1 MKTKVFLVPLAFVLA
16 FAASTLW
23 SGQIGE
29 PQQPG
34 QQPGAI
40 SGAQTQTAA
49 GELARVEEDKKSFWI
64 KAADGTEMEFKYN
77 DQTQVTGA
85 ADSPEALAGKDGSR
99 VSVQFSKMGAD
110 NVASRIEVLPRQ

>member
-1 MKTKVFLVPLAFVLA
+1 MKTNVFLAPLVLVLA
-16 FAASTLW
+16 FAIPALW
-23 SGQIGE
+23 SGQVGE
-29 PQQPG
+29 QQPG
-34 QQPGAI
+34 QQPGRT

-49 GELARVEEDKKSFWI
+49 GELARVDEDNKSFWI

-110 NVASRIEVLPRQ
+110 NMASRIEVLPRQ